1 MKRRY
6 NGESHQINKHNQ
18 QNAPN
23 LIDICRYGYRRLS
36 FKKWCQQ
43 QAKMYE
49 PISWVGTLLAIAM
62 RGQQAPPITIS
73 IFNK

>member
-1 MKRRY
+1 MYKQRWSKH
-6 NGESHQINKHNQ
+6 SHQINLRNQ
-18 QNAPN
+18 INAPN
-23 LIDICRYGYRRLS
+23 IFDNGYRRLS